1 MLLSVNI
8 HKSNIETEVEKVI
21 PEAVSSALSE
31 DLLKLVQVVT
41 IFTKLVQ
48 EEKCWERDC
57 SPTLGGGGEGGG

>member
-1 MLLSVNI
+1 MSVVI
-8 HKSNIETEVEKVI
+8 YKSNIEAEVEKVI

-57 SPTLGGGGEGGG
+57 FPTLGGGGEGGG

>member
-21 PEAVSSALSE
+21 PEAVSPALSKE
-31 DLLKLVQVVT
+31 LIILVQVIT

-48 EEKCWERDC
+48 EEKCWEGDC